1 MSKVNKK
8 ELEYAILIQSAISDV
23 FEEDS
28 DNYIGAEELEEGDN
42 LTHFFHA
49 LANIVPTGIYNQI
62 TGNEHNQLEFNHIA
76 NLLCFQYMKEET
88 K

>member
-28 DNYIGAEELEEGDN
+28 DNYIDTEELEEGDN

-49 LANIVPTGIYNQI
+49 LANIVPTNIYNRI
-62 TGNEHNQLEFNHIA
+62 TGNEDNQLKFNHTA

>member
-8 ELEYAILIQSAISDV
+8 ELEYAILIQSAISEV

-28 DNYIGAEELEEGDN
+28 DNYICAAELNEGEN

-49 LANIVPTGIYNQI
+49 LANIVPTNIYNRI
-62 TGNEHNQLEFNHIA
+62 TSNEENQLEFNHTA